1 VNGTAIIIAHIP
13 PGEDCLHAWGA
24 RFRALMDRYQH
35 IVRLSL
41 YGHTHDE
48 AFTVVK
54 AIEDDKNIGINYV
67 GGSVTTWTDENPGF
81 IVIDLDE
88 EYLVPVN
95 FQSYFLNITEAN
107 LGNP

>member
-1 VNGTAIIIAHIP
+1 
-13 PGEDCLHAWGA
+13 
-24 RFRALMDRYQH
+24 
-35 IVRLSL
+35 VRLSL

-95 FQSYFLNITEAN
+95 FQSYFLNITESN
-107 LGNP
+107 LGNPKWELLHDMKEGYGINDTSPDALFSLAREIL